1 MFRPS
6 IYGVA
11 AMTARETLSEN
22 LQALMDTHHTLK
34 STLAIERATEAAGC
48 KVGKSTIDRALRG
61 ETNLTIDYLEAIAG
75 VYGLDTWQLMTPGLR
90 PKSPPVLRSIG
101 ETEDK
106 LYKRIGELAKEI
118 ADLQDK

>member
-6 IYGVA
+6 DYGIA
-11 AMTARETLSEN
+11 AMNARETLAEN
-22 LQALMDTHHTLK
+22 LKALMQEHHTLK
-34 STLAIERATEAAGC
+34 STLAIERATDANGK
-48 KVGKSTIDRALRG
+48 KVGKSTIDRAIKG
-61 ETNLTIDYLEAIAG
+61 ETNLTIDHLEAIAAI
-75 VYGLDTWQLMTPGLR
+75 YGLDVWQLMAPGLR

-118 ADLQDK
+118 ADLQQR